1 MNAIHHRVAG
11 HVRRASQN
19 TKVRFVAAGVANTL
33 VDVAIFNFM
42 IVVFSLAAVPAS
54 IVSTTVAMGV
64 SYLLNK
70 KAVFRDGVPHSFK
83 QITLFLV
90 VTLTGIWVIQ
100 SLIMVGTL
108 NIMEN
113 MFHPEEQSFQMWF
126 LQNVAKGFGIVAG
139 AVWSYLGYSRI
150 VFPNKS
156 EKNS

>member
-1 MNAIHHRVAG
+1 MSLKHHKIVG

-19 TKVRFVAAGVANTL
+19 TKVRFVAAGLANTF

-42 IVVFSLAAVPAS
+42 LVVFSLGTVPAS
-54 IVSTTVAMGV
+54 IVSTTIAMAV

-70 KAVFRDGVPHSFK
+70 KAVFKDGVPHSFK

-90 VTLTGIWVIQ
+90 VTLTGIWIVQ
-100 SLIMVGTL
+100 SLIMLGTL
-108 NIMEN
+108 NIMES
-113 MFHPEEQSFQMWF
+113 MFHPEAQSFQMWF

-139 AVWSYLGYSRI
+139 AVWSYIGYSRF

-156 EKNS
+156 AKQ